1 MTTAIEF
8 VWRAMGEPAACET
21 DGTEMRPRAMGGAR
35 CAATGLPAE
44 FRIDDAISDKFTT
57 VTNRA
62 RWLPFGGGALH
73 RSAVWACKALAFR
86 AGSWFARESGVW
98 WYPIRPLPGL
108 KTPPRLRPDALE
120 VLLSPPEPPFAA
132 GLPLYGIDHG
142 GEMHIER
149 CVRWT
154 DGRAHVEARPLAKL
168 QSKHTLLYARVS
180 SSSMRY
186 HLQVDD
192 ALSVAVDVAAW
203 RRLKGHADALL
214 AEMRAGGVGATEARL
229 AIERAA
235 CPRSCPM
242 SLVARWPSAMRP
254 FESVRGAPWW
264 PLFVSLL
271 RMPEL
276 DESTRRPRAPAPA
289 ARVVAAPPMTL
300 APVPVP
306 VPVHVAA
313 EPRKPQQ
320 MRLL

>member
-1 MTTAIEF
+1 MKTAIEF

-86 AGSWFARESGVW
+86 AGSWFARENGVW
-98 WYPIRPLPGL
+98 WYPVRPLPGL

-120 VLLSPPEPPFAA
+120 VLLAPPEPPFVAA
-132 GLPLYGIDHG
+132 LPLYGIDHG

-154 DGRAHVEARPLAKL
+154 DGRAVVHERPLVKL
-168 QSKHTLLYARVS
+168 QSKHTLLYAKVS
-180 SSSMRY
+180 TNAARY

-192 ALSVAVDVAAW
+192 AMPVVVDVAVW
-203 RRLKGHADALL
+203 RALKDEAHALL
-214 AEMRAGGVGATEARL
+214 VEMRAAGVGATDARMAL
-229 AIERAA
+229 ERGT
-235 CPRSCPM
+235 CPRGCPIGL
-242 SLVARWPSAMRP
+242 SARWALAMRP
-254 FESVRGAPWW
+254 FVPVRGAPWW

-276 DESTRRPRAPAPA
+276 DEATTKRRAKHPAAPA
-289 ARVVAAPPMTL
+289 APLPAPLAVEVELVQPAAQTPRVP
-300 APVPVP
+300 
-306 VPVHVAA
+306 
-313 EPRKPQQ
+313 EQ